1 MNANPIV
8 SEILSGAILSIEM
21 ELEEYLARSW
31 RCDSLRDGNNFSV
44 KFYDKFG
51 RSLTSKMLG
60 TGIDAILAKFS
71 NEEINHGDA
80 FIQNDSFLSLNGIG
94 DSSEICITQPLF
106 ADKELIS
113 YIQVRAQ
120 HDDLGGIC
128 FGGTS
133 THSEDNFHEGIIIE
147 PIKIKESHKLKEEIF
162 NLIVKNSRQPDILK
176 DDLHAKISV
185 LNLGAQQLKDLI
197 KRYGKDELKACFS
210 DLLRE
215 SKDAFKNLIEK
226 NIKDG
231 EWKIKKTIAPD
242 HFESKNYVIL
252 TLSKEDNKLSLN
264 FTGTSDQSEG
274 PINCPLYGNGVN
286 FVARLLTPFLLQLEN
301 DSDQRNNIR
310 VNDGAC
316 KILEI
321 ILPENR
327 TLVTPDFPA
336 PIGLRL
342 LTVSS
347 IISGFNELLFKAS
360 SGKTR
365 VGFENLNTLSFFSEN
380 KKNRTTLFRESI
392 GSGAGASFNSDGVSS
407 VLPLSGTG
415 RIPVEIAES
424 RYPLQIIREELT
436 VDSAGHG
443 KFRGGLG
450 VTKEYHLEEDSL
462 ISLTRNGD
470 EAFVLGKIGGHNGTP
485 SKQLISH
492 KSSKKTPLPSII
504 SSEKIT
510 IGESLTI
517 QASGGGGYGNPLQR
531 NIHLVQEDVSR
542 GYISRSTALETYG
555 VVFKNNKSLEIDEK
569 LTKKERQ
576 KLSKKK
582 K

>member
-21 ELEEYLARSW
+21 ELEEFLARSW

-60 TGIDAILAKFS
+60 TGIDSILTKFCTK
-71 NEEINHGDA
+71 EINSGDA

-106 ADKELIS
+106 AEKELIS
-113 YIQVRAQ
+113 FLQVLAQ
-120 HDDLGGIC
+120 HDDLGGIN

-147 PIKIKESHKLKEEIF
+147 PIKIKEGQKLKEEIF
-162 NLIVKNSRQPDILK
+162 NLIVQNSRQPDILK
-176 DDLHAKISV
+176 DDLHLKISV
-185 LNLGAQQLKDLI
+185 LNLGAQQLKELI

-215 SKDAFKNLIEK
+215 SKDAFGNLIGK

-231 EWKIKKTIAPD
+231 KWKVKKTIAPN
-242 HFESKNYVIL
+242 HFGSKNHVSL
-252 TLSKEDNKLSLN
+252 TLLKKGKELSLN
-264 FTGTSDQSEG
+264 FTGSSDQSER
-274 PINCPLYGNGVN
+274 PINCPLHGNGVK
-286 FVARLLTPFLLQLEN
+286 FISRLLTPFLLQLEN
-301 DSDQRNNIR
+301 DTEQRNNIR

-316 KILEI
+316 KSLEI
-321 ILPENR
+321 ILPETR

-342 LTVSS
+342 ITISS

-380 KKNRTTLFRESI
+380 KKNRPTLFRESI
-392 GSGAGASFNSDGVSS
+392 GSGSGASFNSDGMSS
-407 VLPLSGTG
+407 VLPISGTG

-450 VTKEYHLEEDSL
+450 VTKEYLLKDDSL
-462 ISLTRNGD
+462 ISIARNDD
-470 EAFVLGKIGGHNGTP
+470 ETSVLGKLGGHSGSQ
-485 SKQLISH
+485 SKQSICNKGSN
-492 KSSKKTPLPSII
+492 KRSLPSII
-504 SSEKIT
+504 SSEKIA
-510 IGESLTI
+510 IGERLTI
-517 QASGGGGYGNPLQR
+517 QAPGGGGFGNPLRR
-531 NIHLVQEDVSR
+531 NIQLVKEDVLR
-542 GYISRSTALETYG
+542 GYISRSIAMKTYG
-555 VVFKNNKSLEIDEK
+555 IIFKNNKNLEIDEK
-569 LTKKERQ
+569 LTKKERDQ
-576 KLSKKK
+576 QSKKK